1 MGKSDP
7 QTGRGQSGR
16 TADESSGAEREV
28 EGGEAPLSED
38 EKWGFTDKKG
48 GMPSETKAGVA
59 IVLVLIG
66 AFGFI
71 AWNKYGTSLKPADG
85 IVNNGD
91 PETENAPETPPPVP
105 GEEMPSAFDTDESQ
119 VRVAANEEEI
129 FGSQGEP
136 APVQASP
143 AGDLWES
150 EPTTAATTPA
160 PAQAAPVDPD
170 AFGGFDDTAMAPAAT
185 PVTEPAAMAQSS
197 PSQPDAFEA
206 SADPFGDAAPVQTQ
220 QPAPAATA
228 TAQIDPDPWGS
239 AASVAAAPAATEPEP
254 FDPGFGA
261 DPIDT
266 AQAQPGRVAVD
277 SAPATDLF
285 GDNFDP
291 APAVQQQPVQ
301 QPASVADTGF
311 GDDTFGGGAFD
322 DGGFNPEP
330 MPAAT
335 PREPAPVAQPAPEPV
350 TVVSQPA
357 PAQKTDPFEAAD
369 ARVDFQTA
377 PVRRDTFQPK
387 PVQRYDRGT
396 TRTTERFVDEPP
408 PGRRAEK
415 TASYTVKASDTY
427 WGISKKVYGTSKYYR
442 ALAKYNENVIPD
454 PRRMRPGT
462 QLAVPTIA
470 TLERSYPK
478 LFPQVRNASVR
489 TTIDTRKPAGL
500 YVDANDR
507 PVYRVGSND
516 SLSRI
521 AERHLGT
528 STRWKQIFELNRG
541 QLKSPTSIRPG
552 MLLAMPMDASQV
564 SYR

>member
-1 MGKSDP
+1 M
-7 QTGRGQSGR
+7 
-16 TADESSGAEREV
+16 
-28 EGGEAPLSED
+28 SED

-71 AWNKYGTSLKPADG
+71 AWNKSGKSLKPADG
-85 IVNNGD
+85 IVANGD
-91 PETENAPETPPPVP
+91 AGAENPALETPPPAP
-105 GEEMPSAFDTDESQ
+105 ADEIPSAFGADDSQ

-136 APVQASP
+136 APVQAEP
-143 AGDLWES
+143 AGDLWEP
-150 EPTTAATTPA
+150 EPATAAVTPT

-185 PVTEPAAMAQSS
+185 TPAADPATMAQGNQ
-197 PSQPDAFEA
+197 SQADTFDM
-206 SADPFGDAAPVQTQ
+206 SGDPFGDAAPVQKQ
-220 QPAPAATA
+220 QPVQPTPSTAATA
-228 TAQIDPDPWGS
+228 QVDPDAWGS
-239 AASVAAAPAATEPEP
+239 AAPATAVPATAEPSP

-261 DPIDT
+261 DPVDV
-266 AQAQPGRVAVD
+266 AQAQPERVAVD
-277 SAPATDLF
+277 TTPASDLF

-301 QPASVADTGF
+301 QPAPVAESGF
-311 GDDTFGGGAFD
+311 GDDAFGGDAFGGDTFGD
-322 DGGFNPEP
+322 DSFKPEP
-330 MPAAT
+330 MPVAAL
-335 PREPAPVAQPAPEPV
+335 REPAPISQASPEPV
-350 TVVSQPA
+350 SVVSQPA
-357 PAQKTDPFEAAD
+357 PVQKRDPFEAAD
-369 ARVDFQTA
+369 ARVDFSDV
-377 PVRRDTFQPK
+377 PVRRDNFQPES
-387 PVQRYDRGT
+387 VQRYDRGA
-396 TRTTERFVDEPP
+396 TRTTERFVNEPP
-408 PGRRAEK
+408 AVRRAEK
-415 TASYTVKASDTY
+415 TASYIVKASDTY

-462 QLAVPTIA
+462 QLAVPSIA
-470 TLERSYPK
+470 VLERSYPK
-478 LFPQVRNASVR
+478 LFPRVRNASVR
-489 TTIDTRKPAGL
+489 TTVDTRKSSGL